1 MAVLI
6 GPDLG
11 SGALGGSLLGQI
23 AILGA
28 ACSYAFASV
37 WGKRLRHL
45 PTSVAACGMLVS
57 SSALMIPLALFLEPL
72 PVVVP
77 GESILWALLGLG
89 LLSTSLAYLLY
100 FRILAGAGAVNLML
114 VTFLGPPSALALG
127 VLFLDEPLEAGA
139 LIGLALIFA
148 GLAAVQAQ
156 SRKALPE
163 ASKAPPQEAR

>member
-1 MAVLI
+1 M
-6 GPDLG
+6 
-11 SGALGGSLLGQI
+11 GQI

-57 SSALMIPLALFLEPL
+57 SSAVMVPLAISLEPL
-72 PVVVP
+72 PTVLP
-77 GESILWALLGLG
+77 EPSILLSLLGLG
-89 LLSTSLAYLLY
+89 LLSTSFAYLLY
-100 FRILAGAGAVNLML
+100 FRILARAGAVNLML
-114 VTFLGPPSALALG
+114 VTFLVPPSALALG

-148 GLAAVQAQ
+148 GLASVQAQ
-156 SRKALPE
+156 SRRALP
-163 ASKAPPQEAR
+163 KAEQEIPQEAR